1 VGAAHKKK
9 TAIAKTQRAE
19 MPKAA
24 DRPANRLREAT
35 ALLDSPQISAMFD
48 KVRATVAPP
57 PEPPPQLQPPALEPT
72 QTARSPRLAAAG
84 IVLVMLATASCYGP
98 GRTPTLRLSLPGGAR
113 ADSVVAGDM
122 HLYNGDFFS
131 NQDLATLNQLDLL
144 KATATRPPTVAMF
157 SEIEHIGYAA
167 LGNLFTVGLNAPY
180 ALWVFNL
187 AIYAFC
193 AWQVA
198 RLTQTLFGDRVKSQ
212 LAAALY
218 VLSIA
223 ATVQVGQLSPQLLSV
238 ALSFLWI
245 SLLVQSEVAE
255 RPLAGARLFG
265 LSALLAVWSLISAG
279 SIFGLV
285 TLAIYLLKKRNLA
298 AIVLSAIAWYA
309 VPQAQRALF
318 SSLGFTSL
326 LAPDAMPTWQSLQ
339 HQFAQLTAAPL
350 AYLGFLAIQIGNFL
364 WNDNPLN
371 LLIGI
376 AGLIVLRHR
385 ARFLLG
391 ICYLTPTIV
400 SLAMLSSTTSRGAAV
415 AGNTIVLFAIV
426 AHYAVEAS
434 RRIDAGF
441 APRLAPLPIV
451 VLIIVQAV
459 WSHAL
464 LAGWVYPA
472 ASFETGAFE
481 NAGVLRPTEFARL
494 AGPIDER
501 PTVAGGKMTAAYSY
515 GLDAN
520 FGRQTV
526 LPKQRLAPY
535 ADHWSG
541 RGTALRTLALQAP
554 LFICLIAAALTFLRG
569 RWSFL
574 LTLLL
579 TVSLAS
585 AQLCGAATGVD
596 QHVLRQFDDR
606 IAVKE
611 DEKLVAHVQLS
622 ADFRER
628 LERAA
633 QENQQI
639 EFAVRLRGVNSSAAA
654 PAEIQVDEWSS
665 DQQHFAV
672 DAAAFLEAL
681 KTHRGQL
688 ELAIAPKA
696 GTRGVLVHSWQ
707 SLGTPDPDLTI
718 GASNGGRQATIVRQD
733 GSIELLEWFPSFEI
747 RVVRG
752 VNGYPFKPLIERFQ
766 PARPAAY
773 TLVGF

>member
-1 VGAAHKKK
+1 MAPKKK
-9 TAIAKTQRAE
+9 IAIAKTQRAV
-19 MPKAA
+19 MPKVA

-57 PEPPPQLQPPALEPT
+57 PETPPQPEPPALETPK
-72 QTARSPRLAAAG
+72 TARSPRLANAA
-84 IVLVMLATASCYGP
+84 IVLVMLATAWCYGP

-113 ADSVVAGDM
+113 ADAVVAGDM
-122 HLYNGDFFS
+122 HLYNGDFVRD
-131 NQDLATLNQLDLL
+131 QDLAALNQVDLL
-144 KATATRPPTVAMF
+144 KATNTRPPAVAMVPDV
-157 SEIEHIGYAA
+157 EHIGYPA

-187 AIYAFC
+187 VIYAFC

-198 RLTQTLFGDRVKSQ
+198 RLTQTLFGDRAKSQ

-223 ATVQVGQLSPQLLSV
+223 ATVQVGQLSPGLLSV
-238 ALSFLWI
+238 ALSFLWT
-245 SLLVQSEVAE
+245 SLLVQNDLAG
-255 RPLAGARLFG
+255 RPLTGTRLFG
-265 LSALLAVWSLISAG
+265 LSALLAVWSLISAT

-285 TLAIYLLKKRNLA
+285 TLAIFLLKKRNFA
-298 AIVLSAIAWYA
+298 AVLLPAIAWYA

-318 SSLGFTSL
+318 SSLGFTSS
-326 LAPDAMPTWQSLQ
+326 LAPDAMPMWQSLQ
-339 HQFAQLTAAPL
+339 HQVAHLTANPL
-350 AYLGFLAIQIGNFL
+350 AYLGFLAIQLGNFL

-385 ARFLLG
+385 AKFLLA
-391 ICYLTPTIV
+391 ICYFTPTIV
-400 SLAMLSSTTSRGAAV
+400 SLATLSSTASRGAAV
-415 AGNTIVLFAIV
+415 AGNTIVLLAIV

-434 RRIDAGF
+434 RRIDGSF
-441 APRLAPLPIV
+441 AARFAPLPLV
-451 VLIIVQAV
+451 VLLAVQAV
-459 WSHAL
+459 WSHAS
-464 LAGWVYPA
+464 LAGWIYPA
-472 ASFETGAFE
+472 ASFETGAIE
-481 NAGVLRPTEFARL
+481 NAGVLRTTEFARL
-494 AGPIDER
+494 VGPIDER
-501 PTVAGGKMTAAYSY
+501 PTVAGGNVTAAYSY

-520 FGRQTV
+520 FGRQSV
-526 LPKQRLAPY
+526 LPKQRLSPY

-541 RGTALRTLALQAP
+541 RQAALRTLALQAP
-554 LFICLIAAALTFLRG
+554 LFICLIAAAVIFLRG

-574 LTLLL
+574 LILLL

-628 LERAA
+628 LELAA

-639 EFAVRLRGVNSSAAA
+639 EFAVRLRGVNSSTAA

-665 DQQHFAV
+665 DQQRFAV

-681 KTHRGQL
+681 KTHRGQV

-718 GASNGGRQATIVRQD
+718 GASNGDRQATIVRQD

-752 VNGYPFKPLIERFQ
+752 GNTYPFKPLIERFQ